1 MESGASLAYLGVYIA
16 AAVEGEI
23 VFITA
28 SIAAASG
35 QLNPWGVWIA
45 GALGGSTGDQF
56 YFYAFR
62 GALGPWLDRFP
73 RVARRRRALSGLV
86 RRYAFPLTA
95 ACRFLPGLRVAIP
108 AACATC
114 GVRPLLFSTVNLVSA
129 FVWAAGILG
138 LITWAGSGAIGAAR
152 NWAIGVSAALV
163 LIAFFALGRV
173 KFGADDA
180 SASATPGCDPEPPG
194 PRTSS

>member
-1 MESGASLAYLGVYIA
+1 MESGEFLAYVGVFVA
-16 AAVEGEI
+16 AILEGEI

-28 SIAAASG
+28 SVAAANG
-35 QLNPWGVWIA
+35 TLNPWAVWIA

-73 RVARRRRALSGLV
+73 RIARRRRALSGLV
-86 RRYAFPLTA
+86 RRYQLPLTA

-114 GVRPLLFSTVNLVSA
+114 GVPPFLFSTVNLLSA
-129 FVWAAGILG
+129 FVWAASILG

-163 LIAFFALGRV
+163 LLAFFALGRV
-173 KFGADDA
+173 KFGADDEA
-180 SASATPGCDPEPPG
+180 DAKDA
-194 PRTSS
+194 